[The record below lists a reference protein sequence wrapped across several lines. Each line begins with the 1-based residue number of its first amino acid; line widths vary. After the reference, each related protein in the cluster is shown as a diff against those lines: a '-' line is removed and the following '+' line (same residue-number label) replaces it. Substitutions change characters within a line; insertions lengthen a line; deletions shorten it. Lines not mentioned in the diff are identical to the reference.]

1 MCSKICMKLE
11 WLFFSANVLTI
22 TLKHWVVP
30 FHVDFHNNLWNCC
43 QSNYTK
49 EWQSKTLFLYL
60 CELNGEELFAVI
72 YIYKMKREVMWN
84 GCKLFVVFYIQNS
97 KREVAEELGGI

>member
-1 MCSKICMKLE
+1 MLTFTLICE
-11 WLFFSANVLTI
+11 I
-22 TLKHWVVP
+22 VVSLIIQKSDNQN
-30 FHVDFHNNLWNCC
+30 FH
-43 QSNYTK
+43 
-49 EWQSKTLFLYL
+49 ETLFLYL

-84 GCKLFVVFYIQNS
+84 RCKLFAVFYIQNR